1 MSFIKRFFRSS
12 QRNNGVDADTA
23 ASNRHFSI
31 VANPPRTREAQVWA
45 IGGGKG
51 GVGKSLLTVNLG
63 VLLTRLGKK
72 VLLIDAD
79 LGAANLHTLIGVEGS
94 KTSLSSFLK
103 GEVRDLGPTLIK
115 TRIPE
120 LDLISGANDSLDVA
134 DVKTEGILRLRSA
147 LKGLEY
153 DYVLLDIGPGT
164 SANML
169 DLFLMADEGI
179 MVCTPEPTAIEN
191 TYRFL
196 KCLFLR
202 RIKNIIN
209 SQENG
214 QFKGLLVRMF
224 SGNWSGKI
232 KTVSDII
239 AQLKAAAPLEGDLFR
254 DLMGKTQ
261 VSFII
266 NKVKKAEDKDI
277 GPSMETACRGYFGI
291 RVAHLG
297 DVTEDDA
304 VGESICSKMPLV
316 FENPRA
322 RAAEEIDACF
332 RRLLASRPAD
342 VARQTLS
349 V

>member
-1 MSFIKRFFRSS
+1 MSFFRKIFKGS
-12 QRNNGVDADTA
+12 QRNSGADT
-23 ASNRHFSI
+23 SGNGRQFSL
-31 VANPPRTREAQVWA
+31 VANPPRAKEAQVWA
-45 IGGGKG
+45 VGGGKG

-63 VLLTRLGKK
+63 VLLCRKGKK

-79 LGAANLHTLIGVEGS
+79 LGAANLHTLTGVDGS

-103 GEVRDLGPTLIK
+103 GEVHDLRQTLIK

-134 DVKTEGILRLRSA
+134 DIKTEGITRLRSA
-147 LKGLEY
+147 IRGLEY

-179 MVCTPEPTAIEN
+179 MVCTPEPTSVEN

-202 RIKNIIN
+202 RIKNIMN
-209 SQENG
+209 SHENG
-214 QFKGLLVRMF
+214 QFRGLLVRMF
-224 SGNWSGKI
+224 SGNWSEKI

-239 AQLKAAAPLEGDLFR
+239 AGLKAAAPQEGDLFQN
-254 DLMGKTQ
+254 LMGKTQ

-266 NKVKKAEDKDI
+266 NKVKKPEDSQI
-277 GPSMETACRGYFGI
+277 GPVMETACRGYFGI
-291 RVAHLG
+291 RVVHLG
-297 DVTEDDA
+297 DVTEDDT
-304 VGESICSKMPLV
+304 VGESICAKMPLL

-322 RAAEEIDACF
+322 KAATEIEACF
-332 RRLLASRPAD
+332 RRLLARRPAD
-342 VARQTLS
+342 DARQMLS